1 MAALCR
7 WLFPR
12 IGSSLFR
19 RSGSHLRSAV
29 VCVRGCAK
37 HRQTA
42 QRSSRPSTSG
52 NQDVGRSKKR
62 EVTLGSQGVG
72 NRSYLYA
79 RLIAEILELKVR
91 WVLGYDTL
99 QLYVAIEQGEVQG
112 RVNDAASMMTDRPE

>member
-19 RSGSHLRSAV
+19 RSGSDLRSAV

-42 QRSSRPSTSG
+42 QCSGCPSTRR
-52 NQDVGRSKKR
+52 NQTLDDLKKR

-79 RLIAEILELKVR
+79 RLIAAILELTVR

-112 RVNDAASMMTDRPE
+112 RVNDAASMMTDWPE